1 MSSVIRLAPA
11 SSETPSPDQ
20 NSILAD
26 YVDRLVA
33 PLVGLVPYE
42 RRERFRSEVLSHLEA
57 LTEDHI
63 STGLSADEAANKAVR
78 EHGAPRPISEKFLET
93 WFEKGARGPLEKRF
107 GRANCA
113 AFSVFVFLEAIYLAF
128 LQFRVF
134 IPYGVFYRLPLSPG
148 QIREIWPMPLPFPE
162 FTIGFVVLIG
172 YPILVPFLGGWLVG
186 RQVPVRAGAAVYHA
200 LVPLILCSFAVGA
213 LLLPVTEGLLFA
225 LIQLTFWLP
234 VGAFVARISS
244 QLARADRVGRMTPF
258 R

>member
-1 MSSVIRLAPA
+1 VSSVIRLAPA

-93 WFEKGARGPLEKRF
+93 WFEKGARGPLSQLR
-107 GRANCA
+107 G
-113 AFSVFVFLEAIYLAF
+113 V
-128 LQFRVF
+128 QRV
-134 IPYGVFYRLPLSPG
+134 R
-148 QIREIWPMPLPFPE
+148 
-162 FTIGFVVLIG
+162 
-172 YPILVPFLGGWLVG
+172 FLGGHLSG
-186 RQVPVRAGAAVYHA
+186 VPSVPGFHSVRRVLSLAAEPGTDSGDLA
-200 LVPLILCSFAVGA
+200 DAIA
-213 LLLPVTEGLLFA
+213 
-225 LIQLTFWLP
+225 
-234 VGAFVARISS
+234 IS
-244 QLARADRVGRMTPF
+244 
-258 R
+258 